1 MSNAMKNY
9 FQSGLLA
16 ARPATPLV
24 CPGGSAIY
32 AATDNGHVYMWAG
45 AAVGWKIII

>member
-1 MSNAMKNY
+1 MSGTNAMKNY

-24 CPGGSAIY
+24 ATGCSAFY
-32 AATDNGHVYMWAG
+32 YATDNSHLYAWNGSA
-45 AAVGWKIII
+45 WKTVI